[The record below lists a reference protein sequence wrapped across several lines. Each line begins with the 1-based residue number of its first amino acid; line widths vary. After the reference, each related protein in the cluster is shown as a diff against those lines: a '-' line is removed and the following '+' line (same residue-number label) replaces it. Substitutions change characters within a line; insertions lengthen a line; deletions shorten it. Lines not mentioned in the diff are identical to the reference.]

1 MGQHDCEYRA
11 LLEQTPAIM
20 YVADF
25 GADYALRCI
34 SPQVEEILGYA
45 AADWLASP
53 EFWVERLHPDDRERV
68 VAAAEAAIAERRGLE
83 LEYRMLRPDGR
94 PVWLWERTT
103 ILRAPDGA
111 PESVHGAMLEITP
124 RKEAEAREAAIMEAA
139 LGTIVQLAEALGMT
153 TVGERIETEA
163 QRALLLDRGCLLGQG
178 YLLGRPVPASALT
191 ASRAEITRAG

>member
-25 GADYALRCI
+25 GADYALRYI
-34 SPQVEEILGYA
+34 SPQIEEILGYP

-111 PESVHGAMLEITP
+111 PESVHCAMLEITP
-124 RKEAEAREAAIMEAA
+124 RK
-139 LGTIVQLAEALGMT
+139 EALGMT